1 MKRRIGGT
9 MKKIFWGT
17 AILFPFFL
25 SSTAFADY
33 VIKLKNGRSFQTA
46 TYWEEGGVIKFHW
59 LGGMAGIAREEILSV
74 EKKEKSIAEEI
85 VYVSKPSAESSG
97 ASSESKGVPVKEGE
111 KSKGEVEMPRV
122 VSGSSGPM
130 GDAPL
135 NVKEPPKESDG
146 AFSSKKEVS
155 ATKGPP
161 GASRLGD
168 QIFTIE
174 DKVKNKPKGIV
185 QK

>member
-1 MKRRIGGT
+1 
-9 MKKIFWGT
+9 MKKLFWG
-17 AILFPFFL
+17 AVILSTFFL

-33 VIKLKNGRSFQTA
+33 VIKLKNGRSFQTS
-46 TYWEEGGVIKFHW
+46 TYWEEGGFIKFHW

-74 EKKEKSIAEEI
+74 EEKEKSIAEEV

-97 ASSESKGVPVKEGE
+97 ASSESKGAPVKEGE
-111 KSKGEVEMPRV
+111 KSKREVETPRV
-122 VSGSSGPM
+122 DSGPSSQM
-130 GDAPL
+130 EDASL
-135 NVKEPPKESDG
+135 GVKESPKESDG
-146 AFSSKKEVS
+146 AFSAKKEES
-155 ATKGPP
+155 AKKGPA

-174 DKVKNKPKGIV
+174 EKVKNKPKGIV